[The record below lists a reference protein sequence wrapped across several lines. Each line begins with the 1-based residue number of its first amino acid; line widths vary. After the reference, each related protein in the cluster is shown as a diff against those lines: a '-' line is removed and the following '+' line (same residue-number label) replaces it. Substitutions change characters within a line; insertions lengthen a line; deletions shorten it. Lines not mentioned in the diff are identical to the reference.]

1 MRAPLARIVLIAACA
16 LPWPGSA
23 SGADLTATKTATVV
37 SDPLGN
43 AAPKSLPGAVVE
55 YKVLFTN
62 PVGNTTNTVNALQID
77 DVLPTSVVLRVADLV
92 GGAGPIEFADGGL
105 VGLLGSGLTCP
116 YVSLA
121 STTDCFDFYDG
132 SSWAYVPT
140 PDANGYDARVRAIRI
155 KPRSS
160 FKVLGSFQ
168 IRYRVKIR

>member
-1 MRAPLARIVLIAACA
+1 MRALLLRTLMIATGA
-16 LPWPGSA
+16 LLCPGSA
-23 SGADLTATKTATVV
+23 FGAELTATKTATVL

-62 PVGNTTNTVNALQID
+62 PVGNTINTVNTLQID
-77 DVLPTSVVLRVADLV
+77 DVLPASVVLRVADLAAA
-92 GGAGPIEFADGGL
+92 GGPIEFADGGL
-105 VGLLGSGLTCP
+105 LGLLGSGLTCP

-121 STTDCFDFYDG
+121 SATDCFDFSDG
-132 SSWAYVPT
+132 SNWGYVPV

-155 KPRSS
+155 KPRSN

-168 IRYRVKIR
+168 IRYRVMIR